1 MTLLSSAIFA
11 SIATLALI
19 AALQARRIEVKAAKR
34 RVRRAIQQDKL

>member
-1 MTLLSSAIFA
+1 MILFA
-11 SIATLALI
+11 VAFFGSIATLALI

>member
-1 MTLLSSAIFA
+1 MAIISAILFG